1 MNTNKK
7 YKDSVFTRYFSDKQ
21 KLRLLYNALENT
33 NYGEETEV
41 NIITLEDVLFMN
53 QKNDICFTIDNKF
66 ILLIEHQSTINNN
79 MPLRCLLYIA
89 REYEKLIDRN
99 IVYRST
105 LQKIP
110 TPHCYVFYNGVRNYP
125 KEKILKLSDAFLV
138 PQNPPELELNV
149 KVININYEENHTIVQ
164 QCQYLKEYSYFISVV
179 RTYLKK
185 GLKLNDAIVNAVK
198 TCINEN
204 VMKKFLEKNASE
216 VVNMLFT
223 EFDMDTAKKIWK
235 EEAREE
241 GRNEGIA
248 EGRNEGRNEGKKE
261 KQIEIAKNLL
271 VMLDVKDINIIS
283 KATGLSIEEI
293 NKLM

>member
-66 ILLIEHQSTINNN
+66 ILLLEHQSTINNN

-89 REYEKLIDRN
+89 REYEKLIDKN
-99 IVYRST
+99 IIYRST

-110 TPHCYVFYNGVRNYP
+110 TPHFYVLYNGVRKYP
-125 KEKILKLSDAFLV
+125 KEKTLKLSDAFLV
-138 PQNPPELELNV
+138 PQNPIELELYV
-149 KVININYEENHTIVQ
+149 KVMNINYEENHAILQ
-164 QCQYLKEYSYFISVV
+164 QCQYLKEYSYFIFVV

-185 GLKLNDAIVNAVK
+185 GFELNKAIIKAVK
-198 TCINEN
+198 ICINKN
-204 VMKKFLEKNASE
+204 VMKEFLEKNSSE
-216 VVNMLFT
+216 VINMLFT
-223 EFDMDTAKKIWK
+223 EFDMDTAIKIWK
-235 EEAREE
+235 EEGKEE
-241 GRNEGIA
+241 GRK
-248 EGRNEGRNEGKKE
+248 EGKKE
-261 KQIEIAKNLL
+261 KQTEIAKNLL
-271 VMLDVKDINIIS
+271 DVLDIETIS
-283 KATGLSIEEI
+283 KKTGLSITEI
-293 NKLM
+293 KKLF

>member
-235 EEAREE
+235 EEAKEE

-248 EGRNEGRNEGKKE
+248 EGRNEGKKE

>member
-79 MPLRCLLYIA
+79 MHLRCLLYIA

-164 QCQYLKEYSYFISVV
+164 QCQHLKEYSYFISVV

-185 GLKLNDAIVNAVK
+185 GLKLNDAIVHAVK

-248 EGRNEGRNEGKKE
+248 EGRNEGKKE

>member
-7 YKDSVFTRYFSDKQ
+7 YKDSVFTRYFSDEK

-66 ILLIEHQSTINNN
+66 IILIEHQSTINNN

-89 REYEKLIDRN
+89 REYEKLIDKN

-110 TPHCYVFYNGVRNYP
+110 TPHCYVLYNGVRNYP

-138 PQNPPELELNV
+138 QQNPPELELTI
-149 KVININYEENHTIVQ
+149 KVININYKENHSIVQ

-179 RTYLKK
+179 RAYLKK
-185 GLKLNDAIVNAVK
+185 GYELNDAIVNAVK
-198 TCINEN
+198 TCVNEN
-204 VMKKFLEKNASE
+204 VMKEFLEKNASE
-216 VVNMLFT
+216 VLNMLFT
-223 EFDMDTAKKIWK
+223 EFDMDTAIETWQ
-235 EEAREE
+235 
-241 GRNEGIA
+241 NEGIKK
-248 EGRNEGRNEGKKE
+248 GKL
-261 KQIEIAKNLL
+261 EIAKNLL
-271 VMLDVKDINIIS
+271 DVLDIETIS
-283 KATGLSIEEI
+283 KKTGLSIEEI
-293 NKLM
+293 KKLM

>member
-1 MNTNKK
+1 MDLST
-7 YKDSVFTRYFSDKQ
+7 
-21 KLRLLYNALENT
+21 
-33 NYGEETEV
+33 
-41 NIITLEDVLFMN
+41 TLV
-53 QKNDICFTIDNKF
+53 T
-66 ILLIEHQSTINNN
+66 
-79 MPLRCLLYIA
+79 
-89 REYEKLIDRN
+89 
-99 IVYRST
+99 
-105 LQKIP
+105 
-110 TPHCYVFYNGVRNYP
+110 
-125 KEKILKLSDAFLV
+125 
-138 PQNPPELELNV
+138 QNPPELELNV

-164 QCQYLKEYSYFISVV
+164 QCQHLKEYSYFISVV

-185 GLKLNDAIVNAVK
+185 GLKLNDAIVHAVK

-248 EGRNEGRNEGKKE
+248 EGRNEGKKE

>member
-164 QCQYLKEYSYFISVV
+164 QCQHLKEYSYFISVV

>member
-1 MNTNKK
+1 
-7 YKDSVFTRYFSDKQ
+7 
-21 KLRLLYNALENT
+21 
-33 NYGEETEV
+33 
-41 NIITLEDVLFMN
+41 
-53 QKNDICFTIDNKF
+53 
-66 ILLIEHQSTINNN
+66 

-89 REYEKLIDRN
+89 REYEKLIDKN

-110 TPHCYVFYNGVRNYP
+110 TPHCYVLYNGVRNYP

-138 PQNPPELELNV
+138 QQNPPELELTV

-179 RTYLKK
+179 RTYLEKD
-185 GLKLNDAIVNAVK
+185 LELNDAIIQAVK
-198 TCINEN
+198 ICIDKN
-204 VMKKFLEKNASE
+204 VMKEFLEKNSSE
-216 VVNMLFT
+216 VINMLFT
-223 EFDMDTAKKIWK
+223 EFDMNTAKEIWK

-241 GRNEGIA
+241 GRK
-248 EGRNEGRNEGKKE
+248 EGRKEGFTKGEIK

-271 VMLDVKDINIIS
+271 AILDIKDVNMIS

-293 NKLM
+293 KKLM